1 MAKQVKLVI
10 NNRNEQVNYDSNGKE
25 SGSNT
30 SASYNVVSETGEQ
43 IGSVMFPIHL
53 TCMGMPLPRNIPKR
67 WLPLTRRSLKRSRP
81 SMKQLHLIQLSNL
94 KNRNYETGE
103 ISDSI

>member
-43 IGSVMFPIHL
+43 IGSVNVSNSFNVYGNA
-53 TCMGMPLPRNIPKR
+53 TSEEYSEARA
-67 WLPLTRRSLKRSRP
+67 SLNQKIAEAFKTL
-81 SMKQLHLIQLSNL
+81 MIQLHLIQLSNH
-94 KNRNYETGE
+94 
-103 ISDSI
+103 

>member
-30 SASYNVVSETGEQ
+30 SASYNVVSSTGEQ
-43 IGSVMFPIHL
+43 IGSVNVSNSFNVYGNATSEEYSEAMA
-53 TCMGMPLPRNIPKR
+53 
-67 WLPLTRRSLKRSRP
+67 SLNQKIAEAF
-81 SMKQLHLIQLSNL
+81 KTFNETITSN
-94 KNRNYETGE
+94 
-103 ISDSI
+103 SII

>member
-43 IGSVMFPIHL
+43 IGSVNVSNSFKRVRECHFRGIFRSDGFP
-53 TCMGMPLPRNIPKR
+53 
-67 WLPLTRRSLKRSRP
+67 
-81 SMKQLHLIQLSNL
+81 
-94 KNRNYETGE
+94 
-103 ISDSI
+103 

>member
-43 IGSVMFPIHL
+43 IGSV
-53 TCMGMPLPRNIPKR
+53 NV
-67 WLPLTRRSLKRSRP
+67 
-81 SMKQLHLIQLSNL
+81 SNSFNVY
-94 KNRNYETGE
+94 KTFNET
-103 ISDSI
+103 ITSNSII

>member
-1 MAKQVKLVI
+1 MTKQLKLVI

-43 IGSVMFPIHL
+43 IGYYPIVPSFDFTTNDIDESVTKAVVIWWNSSYIEL
-53 TCMGMPLPRNIPKR
+53 
-67 WLPLTRRSLKRSRP
+67 SRLEV
-81 SMKQLHLIQLSNL
+81 KIR
-94 KNRNYETGE
+94 KT
-103 ISDSI
+103 DF

>member
-25 SGSNT
+25 SGSN

-43 IGSVMFPIHL
+43 IGSVNVSNSFNVYGNVTSEEYSEAMA
-53 TCMGMPLPRNIPKR
+53 
-67 WLPLTRRSLKRSRP
+67 SLNQKIAEAF
-81 SMKQLHLIQLSNL
+81 KTFNDTITSN
-94 KNRNYETGE
+94 
-103 ISDSI
+103 SII

>member
-43 IGSVMFPIHL
+43 IGSVNVSNSFNVYGNAFP
-53 TCMGMPLPRNIPKR
+53 
-67 WLPLTRRSLKRSRP
+67 
-81 SMKQLHLIQLSNL
+81 
-94 KNRNYETGE
+94 
-103 ISDSI
+103 

>member
-30 SASYNVVSETGEQ
+30 AALGGYNVEY
-43 IGSVMFPIHL
+43 
-53 TCMGMPLPRNIPKR
+53 KR
-67 WLPLTRRSLKRSRP
+67 
-81 SMKQLHLIQLSNL
+81 
-94 KNRNYETGE
+94 
-103 ISDSI
+103 